1 MANKL
6 VIMVTHGPEEPERA
20 TIPFVLAAA
29 AQASGVEALLGFQAN
44 GVYLLLKGIAERVT
58 FPGFAPLKELLDAYR
73 DGGGQLFACGPCLQA
88 RKITAE
94 DYIEG
99 VTVVNAATFV
109 KEFVE
114 AKNVVVY

>member
-73 DGGGQLFACGPCLQA
+73 EGGGKLLACGPCLQA
-88 RKITAE
+88 RKIAAE
-94 DYIEG
+94 NYIEG
-99 VTVVNAATFV
+99 VTVVNAGA
-109 KEFVE
+109 FVE
-114 AKNVVVY
+114 QFVGAQNVLVY